1 MPYHS
6 FRGVFFLCLESGI
19 YGIHIFGAMKTLDD
33 CLIAFWT
40 FHGNHIVLGCAD
52 AVPELLVLQISGL
65 SFATAI
71 ETVAA
76 LETQEIHAVSLE

>member
-1 MPYHS
+1 MLLHS
-6 FRGVFFLCLESGI
+6 FKGHLLPCIQRGIFYS
-19 YGIHIFGAMKTLDD
+19 YIFGAMKTLDD

>member
-1 MPYHS
+1 MQ
-6 FRGVFFLCLESGI
+6 SGI
-19 YGIHIFGAMKTLDD
+19 YGFYIFGAMKILDH
-33 CLIAFWT
+33 CLIASWT
-40 FHGNHIVLGCAD
+40 FHGNHIVIGCAD

-65 SFATAI
+65 SFATVI

>member
-1 MPYHS
+1 MQ
-6 FRGVFFLCLESGI
+6 SGI
-19 YGIHIFGAMKTLDD
+19 FCSYIFGAMKTLDD
-33 CLIAFWT
+33 CLIAIWT

-65 SFATAI
+65 FFATAI